1 MSLEQLFSTILIA
14 NEDKEIK
21 DENSDLELVTNKYS
35 IFLAEGAKR
44 RWNIGVKRPCLIA
57 VVIEVTVVVVVVG
70 ALSEVFSKEVALL
83 SLATVEHCAKRQMF
97 LAPPLRS
104 GPIPER
110 DKGQISSGN
119 ATIQR
124 GSESSNGCRATT
136 NKSEI
141 PGQTNFPG

>member
-1 MSLEQLFSTILIA
+1 MKIHISG
-14 NEDKEIK
+14 
-21 DENSDLELVTNKYS
+21 LVTNKYFH
-35 IFLAEGAKR
+35 FLGKR

-57 VVIEVTVVVVVVG
+57 VVIEVALAVVDG
-70 ALSEVFSKEVALL
+70 GRGTLSEVFSKEVALL

-124 GSESSNGCRATT
+124 GSESSNGRRATT
-136 NKSEI
+136 NKSENPPTRRI
-141 PGQTNFPG
+141 FRDESALC